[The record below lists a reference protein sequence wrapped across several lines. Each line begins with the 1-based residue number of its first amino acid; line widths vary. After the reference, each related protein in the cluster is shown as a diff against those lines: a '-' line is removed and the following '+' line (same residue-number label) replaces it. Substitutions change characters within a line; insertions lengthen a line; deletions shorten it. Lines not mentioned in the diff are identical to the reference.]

1 MILNSNKLKKKS
13 LELRKKIFRI
23 VCKKGGHLSTAYSAV
38 EILVSLYF
46 TDILKINSTTYRNND
61 RNFFLLS
68 KGHGETLLY
77 AVLVEKKIISKNQF
91 NNHYRSGSHSL
102 GGHVDIK
109 TPGIEITSGALGH
122 GLSIGCGIALGKK
135 KINSKKKTFILL
147 GDAECS
153 EGTIWEAAL
162 FAKKNKLDNLIA
174 IIDNNK
180 IGATDFTSNFSS
192 VDPLD
197 TKFKSFGWE
206 SKIVD
211 GHSIKEIYQNLK
223 RFTKSKNKKPKVL
236 ICETTKGKGL
246 DFLENDPSWHSRPL
260 SEELKLKGYKL
271 LGLKN
276 EK

>member
-1 MILNSNKLKKKS
+1 MTNLNKLNKISYKLS
-13 LELRKKIFRI
+13 KKIFEI
-23 VCKKGGHLSTAYSAV
+23 VCKRGGHLSTAYSAV

-46 TDILKINSTTYRNND
+46 TDILKINSINYKKSD

-77 AVLVEKKIISKNQF
+77 AVLVEKKIISENQF
-91 NNHYRSGSHSL
+91 KNHYRSGSHSL

-109 TPGIEITSGALGH
+109 TPGVEITSGALGH
-122 GLSIGCGIALGKK
+122 GLSIGCGIALGK
-135 KINSKKKTFILL
+135 INSKKNTFILL

-162 FAKKNKLDNLIA
+162 FAKKNNLDNLIA

-192 VDPLD
+192 VEPLD
-197 TKFKSFGWE
+197 IKFKSFGWE
-206 SKIVD
+206 TITVD
-211 GHSIKEIYQNLK
+211 GHSIKKIYQNLK
-223 RFTKSKNKKPKVL
+223 KFTKSKNKKPKVL

-246 DFLENDPSWHSRPL
+246 NFLENDPSWHSRPL
-260 SEELKLKGYKL
+260 SQELKLKGYKI
-271 LGLKN
+271 LGLKIG
-276 EK
+276 K